1 MHFILLEFITA
12 WLVAAGFTFI
22 VLLTLRG
29 WRRPDREMRRDPFLD
44 QLAGVNGIRLK
55 RFVR

>member
-12 WLVAAGFTFI
+12 WLAAAGFSFI
-22 VLLTLRG
+22 VLLTMHA
-29 WRRPDREMRRDPFLD
+29 WRRPDREMQLDPFSD
-44 QLAGVNGIRLK
+44 QFAGVNGIRLK